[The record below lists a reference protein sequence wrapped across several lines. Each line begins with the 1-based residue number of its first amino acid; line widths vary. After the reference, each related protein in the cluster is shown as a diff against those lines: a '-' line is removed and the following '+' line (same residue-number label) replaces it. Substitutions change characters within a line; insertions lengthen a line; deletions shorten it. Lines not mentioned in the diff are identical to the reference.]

1 MRKVAVTSVAALAT
15 VSLIASAVAASQI
28 TNVIPESGPTAG
40 GVIITI
46 VGSDFAAAGNSV
58 TVGANACPVTGESPA
73 MILCTLPEGSGA
85 SQPIRVLDGV
95 GTASPPYPFSYSPP
109 EITAV
114 SAASAPTAGGIPI
127 TIAGTN
133 FGDDV
138 LRSVTIGGTKVCTD
152 PTTLVP
158 HESVTCTLPPGQG
171 LNLPV
176 DIVVNGLRS
185 FITGT
190 LSYDPPA
197 ITDIAPAHASAAGG
211 TLVTITGTNF
221 GSDALVT
228 VGASPCPIEWQKDGK
243 IECVLPPAGAGGG
256 APSDVRVTVSGGT
269 SNSVPFSY
277 QLISS
282 KCDAGKF
289 KAMLGYAKCLGTAYT
304 NAAKKGLD
312 VSPTTYD
319 KCKDK
324 MLTSCAKAESGSD
337 CSQAASCAGGEI
349 KIRHKGWDGLI
360 YH

>member
-1 MRKVAVTSVAALAT
+1 
-15 VSLIASAVAASQI
+15 
-28 TNVIPESGPTAG
+28 
-40 GVIITI
+40 
-46 VGSDFAAAGNSV
+46 
-58 TVGANACPVTGESPA
+58 
-73 MILCTLPEGSGA
+73 
-85 SQPIRVLDGV
+85 
-95 GTASPPYPFSYSPP
+95 
-109 EITAV
+109 
-114 SAASAPTAGGIPI
+114 
-127 TIAGTN
+127 
-133 FGDDV
+133 
-138 LRSVTIGGTKVCTD
+138 
-152 PTTLVP
+152 
-158 HESVTCTLPPGQG
+158 
-171 LNLPV
+171 
-176 DIVVNGLRS
+176 
-185 FITGT
+185 
-190 LSYDPPA
+190 
-197 ITDIAPAHASAAGG
+197 
-211 TLVTITGTNF
+211 
-221 GSDALVT
+221 VT